1 MKFKFTPIK
10 WAGGLLFT
18 IVSGSIYDYIKEQP
32 LFSTLG
38 KIFLA
43 TITVK
48 VWMLIVAAALIIA
61 LLQSKTKL
69 LPLLTTLKDH
79 IDRIKSPSLIEPK
92 FPGGDLAWNHYIDTN
107 LENIPLKRKAPKRPY
122 VVLLSFTV
130 EADGSI
136 SGVIAQTNPNYGT
149 VPEAIRLLE
158 KSPKWIPAKDK
169 GKAVPYNLN
178 RAIVFNVE

>member
-10 WAGGLLFT
+10 WAGVILTGVVTGLISDF
-18 IVSGSIYDYIKEQP
+18 VKQQP

-38 KIFLA
+38 RIFFA

-48 VWMLIVAAALIIA
+48 VWMLIVAAVLIIA
-61 LLQSKTKL
+61 LLQSKPKI
-69 LPLLTTLKDH
+69 LPLLTTIKEY
-79 IDRIKSPSLIEPK
+79 IGRIKNPSLVEPK
-92 FPGGDLAWNHYIDTN
+92 FPGGDLAWNHYINTN
-107 LENIPLKRKAPKRPY
+107 LENIPLKRRAPKRPY

-169 GKAVPYNLN
+169 GKAVPYSLI
-178 RAIVFNVE
+178 RPIVFNVE